1 MNLTW
6 YDLKQSDRI
15 YGLISWLSP
24 LVMLLIWEL
33 AVQTEMLDRRFFPPP
48 STVARVLF
56 QLIQSGELSEHL
68 HVSLRRIFLGFAA
81 GAVPGVLLGMLMGWF
96 RSVRAFFDP
105 IIAALFPVPKISL
118 LPLFMILFGIGE
130 ISKIITVA
138 TGGFFLVLITTMHG
152 VMSIDPV
159 LIQAGQNYG
168 ATGRRL
174 FVKVIFPARLPA
186 IFTGL
191 RLSLNISLLIIVAA
205 EFVASDRGIGY
216 FIWMSW
222 STLAVSKMYAGL
234 VVIAILGILFT
245 NGLERLGR
253 FLMPWA
259 QDIHRQG

>member
-1 MNLTW
+1 MNLTPH
-6 YDLKQSDRI
+6 DLRQGDRV
-15 YGLISWLSP
+15 YQLISCLSP
-24 LVMLLIWEL
+24 LVVLLIWEL
-33 AVQTEMLDRRFFPPP
+33 AVRTEMLDRRFFPPP

-56 QLIQSGELSEHL
+56 QLIQSGELSDHIW
-68 HVSLRRIFLGFAA
+68 VSLRRIFLGFAL
-81 GAVPGVLLGMLMGWF
+81 GAVPGVLLGMLMGGF

-105 IIAALFPVPKISL
+105 IVAALFPVPKITL

-130 ISKIITVA
+130 ISKIVTVA

-152 VMSIDPV
+152 VMGIDPV

-168 ATGRRL
+168 ARGWKL
-174 FVKVIFPARLPA
+174 FARVIFPASLPA

-191 RLSLNISLLIIVAA
+191 RLSLSISLLIIVAA
-205 EFVASDRGIGY
+205 EFVASDHGIGY

-234 VVIAILGILFT
+234 VVIAMLGILFT

-259 QDIHRQG
+259 QDVRKQG